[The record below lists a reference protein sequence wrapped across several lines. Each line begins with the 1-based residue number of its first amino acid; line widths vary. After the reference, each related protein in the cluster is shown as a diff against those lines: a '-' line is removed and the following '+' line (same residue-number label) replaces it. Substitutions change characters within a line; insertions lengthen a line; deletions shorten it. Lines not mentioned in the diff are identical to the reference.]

1 MRYRVSSRAVLGP
14 YQTSAIEPFVKTV
27 DSYQPFTIFAKSLII
42 DVWYSSEYV
51 SDFQVKLSAY
61 IHIFAN
67 ISLWNKFLIVCKYL
81 ARKKINS

>member
-42 DVWYSSEYV
+42 DV
-51 SDFQVKLSAY
+51 
-61 IHIFAN
+61 
-67 ISLWNKFLIVCKYL
+67 
-81 ARKKINS
+81 